1 MAAGWQPCISLRPT
15 TVRRRDSCPFYPDH
29 CTDIIL
35 EHFINR
41 WVRHKKIKKIY
52 KKKTVC

>member
-35 EHFINR
+35 EHFING
-41 WVRHKKIKKIY
+41 WVRLDTPHN
-52 KKKTVC
+52 